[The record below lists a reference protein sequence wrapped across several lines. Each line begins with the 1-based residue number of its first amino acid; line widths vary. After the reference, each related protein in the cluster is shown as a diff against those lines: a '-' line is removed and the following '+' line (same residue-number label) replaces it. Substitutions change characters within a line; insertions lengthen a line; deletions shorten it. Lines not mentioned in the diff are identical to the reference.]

1 MFLTSVY
8 KIYSYML
15 YNFDIVELIKSK
27 RKKLDKENQVL
38 N

>member
-15 YNFDIVELIKSK
+15 YKFDIVELIKTQNIK
-27 RKKLDKENQVL
+27 DE
-38 N
+38 

>member
-15 YNFDIVELIKSK
+15 YKFDIVELIKTQNIK
-27 RKKLDKENQVL
+27 DEWGL
-38 N
+38 NP

>member
-15 YNFDIVELIKSK
+15 YKFDIVELIKIQNVK
-27 RKKLDKENQVL
+27 DG
-38 N
+38 